1 MITFVIAVLA
11 LLVITALFI
20 LPPLLWTKAPET
32 RADTMDQQAENLQ
45 ILRTQLAELE
55 QERLDGQLD
64 EADFTQ
70 AVEELKR
77 RILEE
82 NARLETAPN
91 KVVKGPGVGTAL
103 VALGVLIATS
113 SLGYALLGNPKALD
127 PSQVQQQ
134 NAPMTQEQIEGMV
147 ASLAAK
153 VEANPEDE
161 QGWLMLA
168 RSYKVLGRFAEAA
181 QAYSRVED
189 VVNTDPG
196 LMADYAEA
204 LAMSSGLKGKPT
216 ELTYKALAM
225 DPDNIQALFLAG
237 AIAME
242 DGKPEKAADYWE
254 KVLPSLEPGSE
265 LHSALQAS
273 ISEIRAEAAGKQKG
287 AAKP

>member
-1 MITFVIAVLA
+1 MIIFVAAVLA

-20 LPPLLWTKAPET
+20 LPPLLKAKAPET
-32 RADTMDQQAENLQ
+32 GALVQQEENLQ

-82 NARLETAPN
+82 NAKLESTPHTG
-91 KVVKGPGVGTAL
+91 VKTPSVGIAL
-103 VALGVLIATS
+103 VALALLIATS

-134 NAPMTQEQIEGMV
+134 DTPMTQEQIEAMV
-147 ASLAAK
+147 AALAAK
-153 VEANPEDE
+153 VAANPEDQ

-189 VVNTDPG
+189 VVDTDAG
-196 LMADYAEA
+196 LMADYAEV
-204 LAMSSGLKGKPT
+204 LAMSSEQGLKGKPT
-216 ELTYKALAM
+216 ELTYKALAL
-225 DPDNIQALFLAG
+225 DPDNPQALFLAG
-237 AIAME
+237 AIAMD
-242 DGKPEKAADYWE
+242 DGQPEKAADYWE
-254 KVLPSLEPGSE
+254 KVLPSLQPGSE
-265 LHSALQAS
+265 LHSALQDTINQIRSGAS
-273 ISEIRAEAAGKQKG
+273 KTEKG
-287 AAKP
+287 TAKP